1 MICLS
6 LEESRFVAQDKFV
19 TVHSSMNISFYQKN
33 KIKAVFAL
41 TIMGDCHVSR
51 DQ

>member
-1 MICLS
+1 MIFLS

-19 TVHSSMNISFYQKN
+19 TVHSSMNISYQKN